1 MRTPLGQF
9 VRARLDEAEWAAR
22 AAKDAAAK
30 RTHYRA
36 SMLASTDRELR
47 SIEARR
53 QLVAEFELAEAEA
66 KYPDWAGGYAS
77 GLEYALQQVAAEW
90 ADHSDYDPDFVP
102 RSQWGPPTV

>member
-1 MRTPLGQF
+1 MSLTSFL
-9 VRARLDEAEWAAR
+9 RARLDEAEWLAK
-22 AAKDAAAK
+22 AAKDAATK

-53 QLVAEFELAEAEA
+53 RLIAEFELAEAEA

-90 ADHSDYDPDFVP
+90 ADHPDYEENFTP
-102 RSQWGPPTV
+102 RSQWEPPTA